1 MPLQNRVTPFG
12 DLIAVPERGLVYG
25 NRGRLHDSYGNI
37 RRHHNGR
44 RWIACRLSFQG
55 RQRGSLLQPGHYTEL
70 FFLDEATAVAAGH
83 RPCADAAEST
93 TTGSCN
99 SGPLGIPARPAPMRL
114 TGGCTPSGY
123 SQTGDISADT

>member
-12 DLIAVPERGLVYG
+12 DLIAVPEGGLVYG
-25 NRGRLHDSYGNI
+25 NRGCFHDSYGNI

-44 RWIACRLSFQG
+44 RWIACRLSFRG
-55 RQRGSLLQPGHYTEL
+55 RHRSPLPQPGRYTEL
-70 FFLDEATAVAAGH
+70 FFLDEATALAAGH

-93 TTGSCN
+93 SSDLCN
-99 SGPLGIPARPAPMRL
+99 SGPPGIPARPAPMSS

-123 SQTGDISADT
+123 SPMGDTSADT